1 MSALLR
7 LEGLTVDYGPVRA
20 VHGLDPTVAAGELV
34 ALLGPNGAGKSST
47 IGAITGLVP
56 CSGKVIF
63 DGADITRMAAEM
75 RVERGIAVS
84 PEGRRVFANLSVA
97 ENLRLGAATRRDAA
111 AKRADMERYLDLF
124 PVLAER
130 IDQLAGTLSGGE
142 QQMLAIARALMS
154 RPKLLLLDEPSLGL
168 APMIVAR
175 IFDFIGRLKA
185 EGMTVLLV
193 EQNSVQAMRFADRV
207 YVLATGQTSYAGP
220 ASELVGSDLMAMYLR
235 S

>member
-20 VHGLDPTVAAGELV
+20 VHGLDLTVAAGELV

-63 DGADITRMAAEM
+63 DGADITRMPAEM
-75 RVERGIAVS
+75 RVERGIAAS

-97 ENLRLGAATRRDAA
+97 ENLRLGAATRKDSTAM
-111 AKRADMERYLDLF
+111 RADMARYLELF

-130 IDQLAGTLSGGE
+130 YDQPAGTLSGGE

-168 APMIVAR
+168 APLIVAR

-193 EQNSVQAMRFADRV
+193 EQNAAQAMRFADRV

>member
-1 MSALLR
+1 MLR

-20 VHGLDPTVAAGELV
+20 VHGLDLTVAAGELV

-56 CSGKVIF
+56 CSGKVMF
-63 DGADITRMAAEM
+63 DGADITRMPAEM
-75 RVERGIAVS
+75 RVERGIAAS

-97 ENLRLGAATRRDAA
+97 ENLRLGAATRKDSTAM
-111 AKRADMERYLDLF
+111 RADMARYLELF

-130 IDQLAGTLSGGE
+130 YDQPAGTLSGGE

-168 APMIVAR
+168 APLIVAR

-193 EQNSVQAMRFADRV
+193 EQNAAQAMRFADRV

>member
-20 VHGLDPTVAAGELV
+20 VHGLDLTVAAGELV

-47 IGAITGLVP
+47 IGAITGLVS
-56 CSGKVIF
+56 CSGKVMF
-63 DGADITRMAAEM
+63 DGADITRMPAEM
-75 RVERGIAVS
+75 RVERGIAAS

-97 ENLRLGAATRRDAA
+97 ENLRLGAATRKDSTAM
-111 AKRADMERYLDLF
+111 RADMARYLELF

-130 IDQLAGTLSGGE
+130 YDQPAGTLSGGE

-168 APMIVAR
+168 APLIVAR

-193 EQNSVQAMRFADRV
+193 EQNAAQAMRFADRV

>member
-20 VHGLDPTVAAGELV
+20 VHGLDLTVAAGELV

-63 DGADITRMAAEM
+63 DGADITRMATEM

>member
-20 VHGLDPTVAAGELV
+20 VHGLDLTVAAGELV

-56 CSGKVIF
+56 CSGKVMF
-63 DGADITRMAAEM
+63 DGADITRMPAEM
-75 RVERGIAVS
+75 RVERGIAAS
-84 PEGRRVFANLSVA
+84 PEGRRVFANLTVA
-97 ENLRLGAATRRDAA
+97 ENLRLGAATRKDSTAM
-111 AKRADMERYLDLF
+111 RADMARYLELF

-130 IDQLAGTLSGGE
+130 YDQPAGTLSGGE

-154 RPKLLLLDEPSLGL
+154 HPKLLLLDEPSLGL
-168 APMIVAR
+168 APLIVAR

-193 EQNSVQAMRFADRV
+193 EQNAAQAMRFADRV

>member
-20 VHGLDPTVAAGELV
+20 VHGLDLTVAAGELV

-56 CSGKVIF
+56 CSGKVMF
-63 DGADITRMAAEM
+63 DGADITRMPAEM
-75 RVERGIAVS
+75 RVERGIAAS
-84 PEGRRVFANLSVA
+84 PEGRRVFANLTVA
-97 ENLRLGAATRRDAA
+97 ENLRLGAATRKDSTAM
-111 AKRADMERYLDLF
+111 RADMARYLELF

-130 IDQLAGTLSGGE
+130 YDQPAGTLSGGE

-168 APMIVAR
+168 APLIVAR

-193 EQNSVQAMRFADRV
+193 EQNAAQAMRFADRV

>member
-1 MSALLR
+1 MLR

-20 VHGLDPTVAAGELV
+20 VHGLDLTVAAGELV

-47 IGAITGLVP
+47 IGAITGLVS
-56 CSGKVIF
+56 CSGKVMF
-63 DGADITRMAAEM
+63 DGADITRMPAEM
-75 RVERGIAVS
+75 RVERGIAAS

-97 ENLRLGAATRRDAA
+97 ENLRLGAATRKDSTAM
-111 AKRADMERYLDLF
+111 RADMARYLELF

-130 IDQLAGTLSGGE
+130 YDQPAGTLSGGE

-168 APMIVAR
+168 APLIVAR

-193 EQNSVQAMRFADRV
+193 EQNAAQAMRFADRV

>member
-20 VHGLDPTVAAGELV
+20 VHGLDLTVAAGELV
-34 ALLGPNGAGKSST
+34 TLLGPNGAGKSST

>member
-1 MSALLR
+1 
-7 LEGLTVDYGPVRA
+7 
-20 VHGLDPTVAAGELV
+20 
-34 ALLGPNGAGKSST
+34 
-47 IGAITGLVP
+47 
-56 CSGKVIF
+56 
-63 DGADITRMAAEM
+63 
-75 RVERGIAVS
+75 
-84 PEGRRVFANLSVA
+84 
-97 ENLRLGAATRRDAA
+97 
-111 AKRADMERYLDLF
+111 MERYLDLF

-168 APMIVAR
+168 APLIVAR

-193 EQNSVQAMRFADRV
+193 EQNAAQAMRFADRV

>member
-20 VHGLDPTVAAGELV
+20 VHGLDLTVAAGELV

-154 RPKLLLLDEPSLGL
+154 RPQLLLLDEPSLGL